1 MNLNFVVLLLDEVS
15 DADSEHVDNCAQ
27 CEQGGELL
35 CCDVCP
41 LAYHV
46 DCAYPPL
53 RRIPRGNWACQVC
66 TGADEERPKKCRV
79 KKSIIKGKRFL

>member
-1 MNLNFVVLLLDEVS
+1 VS
-15 DADSEHVDNCAQ
+15 DADSEHVDVCAL
-27 CEQGGELL
+27 CEQDGELL

-46 DCAYPPL
+46 DCAFPPL

-66 TGADEERPKKCRV
+66 TGADDERPKKCRV
-79 KKSIIKGKRFL
+79 KKSTIKGKTTINLHL